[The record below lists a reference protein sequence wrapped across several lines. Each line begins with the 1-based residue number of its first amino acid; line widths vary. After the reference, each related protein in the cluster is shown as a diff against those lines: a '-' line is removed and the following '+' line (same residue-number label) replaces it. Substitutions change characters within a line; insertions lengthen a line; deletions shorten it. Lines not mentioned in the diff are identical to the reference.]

1 MKLSVLYFSKSGVTK
16 MMAEAV
22 ARGMREVEG
31 AEVGVFSIED
41 VDMEFLKESKGVVLG
56 TPTYH
61 ANPTWQVKKWLDE
74 TNRIYLVDKLGGA
87 FATAD
92 YIHGGGDVAVS
103 TILTHMMT
111 FGMLCYSGG
120 SAFGKPYIHM
130 GPVAIKENKED
141 FVETFEIYG
150 KRFASKASELFA

>member
-22 ARGMREVEG
+22 ARGMRSVEG
-31 AEVGVFSIED
+31 AEVGVFSID
-41 VDMEFLKESKGVVLG
+41 GVNMEFLKDSKAVVLG

-74 TNRIYLVDKLGGA
+74 TNRLCLVNKLGGA

-92 YIHGGGDVAVS
+92 YVHGGGDVAVS

-111 FGMLCYSGG
+111 FGMLVYSGG

-130 GPVAIKENKED
+130 GPVAVKENKED
-141 FVETFEIYG
+141 YIETFEIYG
-150 KRFASKASELFA
+150 KRIALKAAELFA